1 MQSSVFI
8 VLLCV
13 WWKKKICFVQQKFD
27 HKHVSK
33 KKQILTR
40 MHSSQMHAVRCSRR
54 LLGEGCLP
62 AKGVYLPKLGVSPR
76 GWLPA
81 RGCLPTRG
89 SVYLGG
95 LPARG
100 RLPAWGVS
108 ACLER
113 CLPAWGG
120 VCLPGRGVHLPVWID
135 RHMWK
140 HNLST
145 TTVVNGKKAMIIELH
160 MVIINE

>member
-8 VLLCV
+8 VMLCV
-13 WWKKKICFVQQKFD
+13 WWKKKIFLVQQKFD

-33 KKQILTR
+33 KKQISTR
-40 MHSSQMHAVRCSRR
+40 MHSSRMRTVRCSRR

-62 AKGVYLPKLGVSPR
+62 AKGLYLPKWGVSPR

-95 LPARG
+95 LPAKG
-100 RLPAWGVS
+100 RLPAWGASV
-108 ACLER
+108 CQ
-113 CLPAWGG
+113 GG
-120 VCLPGRGVHLPVWID
+120 VYTSPVWIH

-140 HNLST
+140 HNLSA
-145 TTVVNGKKAMIIELH
+145 TTVADGKKAMIIELQ